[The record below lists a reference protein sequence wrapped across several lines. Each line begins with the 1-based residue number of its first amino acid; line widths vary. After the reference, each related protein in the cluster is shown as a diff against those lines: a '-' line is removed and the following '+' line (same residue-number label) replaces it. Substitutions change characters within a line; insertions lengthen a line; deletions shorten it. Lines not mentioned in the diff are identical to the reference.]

1 MSRRTPKSKKNT
13 VTPTRS
19 INVEPPKMTLFDVPD
34 EDEEDADR
42 KALKEITQRAAVVL
56 QQCWQ
61 KRPKW
66 TQPHALLKMVEA
78 IDSRPKSAQEVSKDE
93 RKRLSDLGLIIPAS
107 LSYGE
112 TPIPEFLAILKR
124 VSTIREDA
132 NGGVAEGSIIGRLE
146 GVFYDVGCG
155 IGTLC
160 FAAAIRHNFSHVV
173 GIEILQGL
181 FDVASDLERHFNLS
195 VKPRMFARIDKVPT
209 KLRFV
214 IGDAC
219 AVKWLQIPPSVCA
232 LSVCMTLYCSVCC
245 VSISSEPC
253 HPGGLLSLLSL
264 RCGVDDEVGC
274 QTLSAS
280 MRRLDCDHHSP
291 CTCLHNTKW
300 ERNYYFRGD

>member
-1 MSRRTPKSKKNT
+1 
-13 VTPTRS
+13 
-19 INVEPPKMTLFDVPD
+19 MTLFDVPD

-219 AVKWLQIPPSVCA
+219 AVKWLQIPPSVVFCHCSLFDA
-232 LSVCMTLYCSVCC
+232 ELMMKLAAKLSVL
-245 VSISSEPC
+245 PC
-253 HPGGLLSLLSL
+253 DALIVTITHPVPAYTTPSGRETIIFAVIERMKVQMPWGPATAFI
-264 RCGVDDEVGC
+264 
-274 QTLSAS
+274 QQ
-280 MRRLDCDHHSP
+280 RRL
-291 CTCLHNTKW
+291 TEQEEYEI
-300 ERNYYFRGD
+300 ERMKFESDD